1 MQRQK
6 SFQNEKATL
15 YLVATPIG
23 NLSEFSPRAISTL
36 KEVDYIA
43 CEDTRVTK
51 TLLERF
57 LIKGKLLAYHNFNER
72 ESSEGLIALL
82 KEGHDIALLSDAG
95 YPLVSDP
102 GFDIVNKTI
111 ANGFNVV
118 TISGPSAGLH
128 ALIASGMDVRHYLF
142 YGFLNERTSKAK
154 SELESLMTFPYTM
167 IFYEAP
173 HRITNTLKLMY
184 EVLGDRKVCIA
195 RELTKIHEE
204 YIRGTL
210 KEVLGLDDLKGEIVI
225 IVEGDNKEKVID
237 YSAINILIEEMI
249 KEGVSTKD
257 AIKEVSKVHGLS
269 KNEVYRQYLAQK
281 DQGF

>member
-6 SFQNEKATL
+6 SFQNERATL

-173 HRITNTLKLMY
+173 HRITDTLKLMY

-210 KEVLGLDDLKGEIVI
+210 KEVLTLDDLKGEIVI

>member
-173 HRITNTLKLMY
+173 HRITDTLKLMY

-210 KEVLGLDDLKGEIVI
+210 KEVLTLDDLKGEIVI

>member
-173 HRITNTLKLMY
+173 HRITDTLKLMY

>member
-6 SFQNEKATL
+6 SYQNDKATL

-23 NLSEFSPRAISTL
+23 NLSEFSPRAVSVL

-57 LIKGKLLAYHNFNER
+57 SIKSRLLAYHNFNER
-72 ESSEGLIALL
+72 ESSDGLIALL
-82 KEGHDIALLSDAG
+82 KDGHDIALLSDAG
-95 YPLVSDP
+95 YPLISDP

-111 ANGFNVV
+111 AMGYNVV

-128 ALIASGMDVRHYLF
+128 ALVASGMDARHYLF
-142 YGFLNERTSKAK
+142 YGFLNERSSKAR
-154 SELESLMTFPYTM
+154 SELNGLLTFPYTM

-173 HRITNTLKLMY
+173 HRVESTLKLMY

-210 KEVLGLDDLKGEIVI
+210 KVVMALDDL
-225 IVEGDNKEKVID
+225 
-237 YSAINILIEEMI
+237 
-249 KEGVSTKD
+249 
-257 AIKEVSKVHGLS
+257 
-269 KNEVYRQYLAQK
+269 
-281 DQGF
+281 